1 MHFTIA
7 GVKKIVRSTK
17 VFVIQRF
24 VISRFH
30 CILSIHPKKKIFPAS
45 LHSKAFILLCKFE
58 TSWALLGRLSR
69 GFCAI
74 SGASNFKQ
82 LFMTLSGVGVL
93 LCESFL
99 VESPNL

>member
-30 CILSIHPKKKIFPAS
+30 CILSIHPKKKSSRPPSTAR
-45 LHSKAFILLCKFE
+45 LLYFF
-58 TSWALLGRLSR
+58 ANLRRAGRYL
-69 GFCAI
+69 AD
-74 SGASNFKQ
+74 
-82 LFMTLSGVGVL
+82 
-93 LCESFL
+93 
-99 VESPNL
+99 